1 MRSKRLRKD
10 FSGLTAHCLK
20 HTFRDRLR
28 AVECPMDMIDQVGGW
43 KSVSSIG
50 NNYGKGYL
58 LLKIRENIE
67 DLNLT
72 EDP

>member
-1 MRSKRLRKD
+1 
-10 FSGLTAHCLK
+10 
-20 HTFRDRLR
+20 
-28 AVECPMDMIDQVGGW
+28 MDMIDQVGGW